1 MPDRFICDCGYS
13 SEAFAESCPMC
24 GAMMMTIDG
33 EDDELETVGHAE
45 KYSEETEDG
54 DNEEV
59 SAMPQRKAA

>member
-33 EDDELETVGHAE
+33 DDDVDDPKLAE
-45 KYSEETEDG
+45 KYDDSNDDDVEMEM
-54 DNEEV
+54 
-59 SAMPQRKAA
+59 SAAKAA

>member
-13 SEAFAESCPMC
+13 SESFSENCPMC

-33 EDDELETVGHAE
+33 DPDELEIPKAE
-45 KYSEETEDG
+45 RYDDAEED
-54 DNEEV
+54 EEV